1 MSARTRGSVPAGDFL
16 LYVYFASHV
25 ATSASYIAT
34 FRSAIAR
41 AVRAGVARRTSGRS
55 TQYTSIRS
63 SASACQFFV
72 GMLLHRAMAASVLA
86 ERARCK
92 ATTSSSSCVV
102 SVEPSAGGA
111 AGRSAELLATT
122 HVFHVAA
129 DSSVSNRGPVGASR
143 HVATSGAN
151 ASTTIERRGAITAR
165 PPDRWAP
172 LPYGR

>member
-1 MSARTRGSVPAGDFL
+1 MSARIRASVPAGDFL
-16 LYVYFASHV
+16 LYVYFASQL

-34 FRSAIAR
+34 LSSAIAR
-41 AVRAGVARRTSGRS
+41 AVRGGVANRTSGSR

-63 SASACQFFV
+63 SANACQFFV
-72 GMLLHRAMAASVLA
+72 GMPLQRAIAESVAA
-86 ERARCK
+86 ERARCI
-92 ATTSSSSCVV
+92 ATTSSSSRVV
-102 SVEPSAGGA
+102 CADPAAGGA
-111 AGRSAELLATT
+111 DGRSAELFAST
-122 HVFHVAA
+122 HGFHVAA

-151 ASTTIERRGAITAR
+151 ASTTIERSGAITAR